1 MNEEEMIK
9 IIKYHSC
16 YDISEEDKKTK
27 SWEYIDISGDEFHE
41 FRNALIQLL
50 DLYNQEKEKN
60 KELVKVIKNVREMH
74 DVKCKVIDMMAEEI
88 LKITKAN
95 DISNYLK
102 QFSNYDID
110 FVKQYYFK
118 KARGEEDVKD

>member
-50 DLYNQEKEKN
+50 DLYKQEKEKN
-60 KELVKVIKNVREMH
+60 KKLEEENKYLQDYLEGMEGGLKEQIKEQSRVIAEL
-74 DVKCKVIDMMAEEI
+74 EEQ
-88 LKITKAN
+88 LQE
-95 DISNYLK
+95 S
-102 QFSNYDID
+102 
-110 FVKQYYFK
+110 
-118 KARGEEDVKD
+118 

>member
-1 MNEEEMIK
+1 MNEEE
-9 IIKYHSC
+9 IIQELGY
-16 YDISEEDKKTK
+16 ISTNV
-27 SWEYIDISGDEFHE
+27 DEKGERAIHAFV
-41 FRNALIQLL
+41 

-60 KELVKVIKNVREMH
+60 KKLEEEEELNEVLIDMYFEKEEVYN
-74 DVKCKVIDMMAEEI
+74 KVIDMMAEEI

-110 FVKQYYFK
+110 FIKQYYFK
-118 KARGEEDVKD
+118 KARGEEE